1 MPKTYN
7 ILSVEDDDD
16 QFELIKIALK
26 GMPLAIRRA
35 GNGDEALAEVAQSKP
50 DLLLLDLTL
59 PDMRGW
65 DVLNWL
71 SANGNVLE
79 NVPVLVLTAHTESS
93 HRVIARLREVAQ
105 YINKPFVP
113 SVLRK
118 TIKQILKIV

>member
-16 QFELIKIALK
+16 QFDLIKIALK
-26 GMPLAIRRA
+26 GMPLELRRA
-35 GNGDEALAEVAQSKP
+35 GNGDEALKAVAESKP

-71 SANGNVLE
+71 SANGNVLVG
-79 NVPVLVLTAHTESS
+79 VPVLVLTAHTESS
-93 HRVIARLREVAQ
+93 HRMIARLREVAH
-105 YINKPFVP
+105 YMNKPFVP
-113 SVLRK
+113 SALRNQ
-118 TIKQILKIV
+118 IKHILRIV

>member
-16 QFELIKIALK
+16 QFDLIKIALK
-26 GMPLAIRRA
+26 GMPLELRRA
-35 GNGDEALAEVAQSKP
+35 GNGDEALKAVAESKP

-71 SANGNVLE
+71 SANGNVLVG
-79 NVPVLVLTAHTESS
+79 VPVLVLTAHTESS
-93 HRVIARLREVAQ
+93 HRMIARLREVAH
-105 YINKPFVP
+105 YMNKPFVP
-113 SVLRK
+113 SALRNQ
-118 TIKQILKIV
+118 IKQILRIV